1 MGLFEYRV
9 RDRSG
14 AAFAGSLECGSRAE
28 AVGRLNGMGYSILE
42 LSEQAHGPLQV
53 LRELTARFSI
63 AKARTHATRQLASLT
78 RAGVPIVK
86 ALESIARGGENP
98 IVAKALR
105 EVRDTVKR
113 GESLAGALERNPQVF
128 PQVYTSLI
136 AAGESSGT
144 LEQILARL
152 AKLGE
157 RELALRGRVQ
167 SALAYPALL
176 VLFTG
181 GVVSLL
187 FIKVLPRFVTVFESV
202 GADLPP
208 LTKLMF
214 ALSAFAAQTWWL
226 APIMVVGLALVAKQW
241 LATPGA
247 GERLDALVL
256 RVPVVGAAVRLT
268 VTAAVARTL
277 ATLVQSGLP
286 IVRALELVI
295 ETTANR
301 VFTRA
306 LRTAVERV
314 SGGGGIAEAL
324 EETRAFPELMTSMVA
339 TGEESGTLP
348 EMLQNT
354 ADLYDEEVENKIGA
368 LMTLIEP
375 MLLIVLGGVVLT
387 VALSVLLPMFNLIQ
401 MYQS

>member
-9 RDRSG
+9 RDHSG
-14 AAFAGSLECGSRAE
+14 VAFAGSLECGSRQE

-42 LSEQAHGPLQV
+42 LSEQKHGLGQA

-86 ALESIARGGENP
+86 SLESIARGGENP
-98 IVAKALR
+98 IVQKALR

-113 GESLAGALERNPQVF
+113 GESLAGALERCPQIF
-128 PQVYTSLI
+128 PPVYTSLI

-144 LEQILARL
+144 LDTILARL

-157 RELALRGRVQ
+157 RELALRGRIQ

-181 GVVSLL
+181 GVVSLM
-187 FIKVLPRFVTVFESV
+187 FIKVLPKFVTVFESV
-202 GADLPP
+202 GAELPP
-208 LTKLMF
+208 ITKAMF
-214 ALSAFAAQTWWL
+214 ALSAVAAQSWWV
-226 APIMVVGLALVAKQW
+226 APIAIAGAVVGMRQW

-247 GERLDALVL
+247 REQLDALVL
-256 RVPVVGAAVRLT
+256 RLPVVGPAVQLT

-277 ATLVQSGLP
+277 ATLVASGLP

-295 ETTANR
+295 ETTSNR

-306 LRTAVERV
+306 LRATVERV

-375 MLLIVLGGVVLT
+375 LLLIVLGGVVLT
-387 VALSVLLPMFNLIQ
+387 VALSVLLPMFNLIK